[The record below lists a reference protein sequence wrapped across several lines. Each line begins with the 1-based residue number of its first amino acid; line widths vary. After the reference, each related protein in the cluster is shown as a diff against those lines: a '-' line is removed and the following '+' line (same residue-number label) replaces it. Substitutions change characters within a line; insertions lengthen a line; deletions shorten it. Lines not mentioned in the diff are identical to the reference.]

1 MKRFLV
7 LLIFVFHVISL
18 QAADITVITSALK
31 TGNVAAIQKNLSQ
44 SVDMALTGDQKICDA
59 KEASKMLNVFF
70 TANKPTSFTLLHHAE
85 KKDSGFFVAK
95 MKAGG
100 NSYRINVT
108 YKMAD
113 NKVFIQSIRIE

>member
-7 LLIFVFHVISL
+7 LLALVFQVLSL

-31 TGNVAAIQKNLSQ
+31 TGNVRTLQTSMGQ
-44 SVDMALTGDQKICDA
+44 SVDMALAEKKKICNAKDA
-59 KEASKMLNVFF
+59 VEMLNGFYQ
-70 TANKPTSFTLLHHAE
+70 ANKPSSFTLLHHAD

-95 MKAGG
+95 MKVGG
-100 NSYRINVT
+100 KSYQVNVA
-108 YKMAD
+108 YKVVD